1 MNMKIKNSLF
11 IYLACIV
18 GLVFSNSLTITD
30 YNQSN
35 FSNDLLNLNKLNHN
49 FNFSMGT
56 QSSGLGTS
64 SYYSIGDRITYNF
77 SEKLMFIGDFNLITS
92 SIGFNQIENSFN
104 NPMLNFDIGLN
115 YKLNENSNFQIRI
128 VKNSLNPNCNTV
140 AY

>member
-1 MNMKIKNSLF
+1 MDIKIKNSLF
-11 IYLACIV
+11 IYLTCIL
-18 GLVFSNSLTITD
+18 GSVFSNSLNITD

-35 FSNDLLNLNKLNHN
+35 FSNGLLNLNKINHN

-77 SEKLMFIGDFNLITS
+77 SEQLMFIGDFNLITS
-92 SIGFNQIENSFN
+92 SIGFNQIENSIN

-115 YKLNENSNFQIRI
+115 YKLNETTNFQFRI
-128 VKNSLNPNCNTV
+128 VKNSLNPNCNSV

>member
-1 MNMKIKNSLF
+1 MDIKIKNSLF
-11 IYLACIV
+11 IYLACLI
-18 GLVFSNSLTITD
+18 GLVFSNSLNITD
-30 YNQSN
+30 YNQSH

-56 QSSGLGTS
+56 QSSSLGTS
-64 SYYSIGDRITYNF
+64 SYYSIGDRVTYNF

-92 SIGFNQIENSFN
+92 SIDFNQIENSFN

-115 YKLNENSNFQIRI
+115 YKLNENTNFQLRI
-128 VKNSLNPNCNTV
+128 VKNSLNPNCNSV